1 MRFGVPLHG
10 DRVAPRCTHADG
22 MLVVI
27 LHQGQLADEFRMDAQ
42 IDTIEELIESVRQ
55 LSLDVLVCGGVNQG
69 ARSTLEPLVGT
80 ILANRSGSI
89 EEIRSWLLSG
99 KVPSSKEN
107 LLPFVQEDGAGERDV
122 DCLACP
128 NPVCLDSG
136 GCILDPVQVA
146 VPSAVDRAMLD
157 LARDLNYEDDRRL
170 CRLSELVYFCLEMN
184 YHTLGVAY
192 CSDLLHPATVL
203 TSVLRR
209 FFHVHPVSCKLQ
221 VSGFEDHDNS
231 SSSMELSKSC
241 NPLAQA
247 AALNRKETD
256 LNILVGLCI
265 GADCVFTK
273 ASLAPVTTLFNKD
286 RALAN
291 NPIGAIYSERY
302 LREAMESGGAVR
314 SNERT
319 PFSMASAQLS
329 KERIVR

>member
-1 MRFGVPLHG
+1 MRFGIPLHG

-27 LHQGQLADEFRMDAQ
+27 LRQGRLADEFRMDAQ
-42 IDTIEELIESVRQ
+42 IDTIEDLTEIVRQ
-55 LSLDVLVCGGVNQG
+55 LNLDVLICGGVNQG
-69 ARSTLEPLVGT
+69 ARSALEPLVGA
-80 ILANRSGSI
+80 ILANRSGSK
-89 EEIRSWLLSG
+89 EEIRSWLISG
-99 KVPSSKEN
+99 KVVPSSED
-107 LLPFVQEDGAGERDV
+107 LLSFEMEDGAGERDV

-128 NPVCLDSG
+128 NPVCLDTG
-136 GCILDPVQVA
+136 GCILTPVQSVI
-146 VPSAVDRAMLD
+146 PSEIDQAMLD
-157 LARDLNYEDDRRL
+157 LAQDLNFEDDRRL
-170 CRLSELVYFCLEMN
+170 CRLSELVYFCLEMG

-192 CSDLLHPATVL
+192 CSDLHHPATIL

-209 FFHVHPVSCKLQ
+209 FFHVHPVSCKLR
-221 VSGFEDHDNS
+221 VAASEDRDNS
-231 SSSMELSKSC
+231 SSPAELSRSC

-265 GADCVFTK
+265 GADCVFSK

-314 SNERT
+314 SNERS
-319 PFSMASAQLS
+319 PYSMASAQLS